1 MEMGYCERLMVEG
14 KPVCVLHT
22 EGPEIVVNDDLIQK
36 AIEVFKESVHEIG
49 NKHNGSK
56 DGLKT
61 KADEVKKLEKYIR
74 ENLAVDK
81 NLFRFLE
88 DRKLTDHEVVWRIGG
103 ENKIIK
109 WTKLLKAYGR
119 GRGDSLGVLPKDRQ
133 YFKELLIAIVEEF
146 GDW

>member
-1 MEMGYCERLMVEG
+1 M
-14 KPVCVLHT
+14 
-22 EGPEIVVNDDLIQK
+22 
-36 AIEVFKESVHEIG
+36 
-49 NKHNGSK
+49 
-56 DGLKT
+56 KT